1 MSTPTMVGEWPTR
14 EDADDA
20 TPSGAD
26 TRAGGQQDR
35 RPTGVSVLIPTHRD
49 AGLLPRAIDPLLAG
63 GGDAVEIVI
72 LNNDPRQEV
81 RAAIGERAA
90 DPRVAIVEMG
100 YEAGFSVAINRGI
113 HESNRELVMLS
124 NADLFPSASYLQE
137 LERFFADRP
146 HVGAAS
152 GKLLRYDLELDR
164 PTSVI
169 DSAGLVLTRQR
180 RIMPRGEGQED
191 VGQLDNACEVF
202 ALDGAGLVVRR
213 RALESVRFGDEYL
226 DSNFF
231 MHKDDHDLSWRL
243 RLAGW
248 ECWYVPSAIA
258 YHGRTTRGLG
268 STRYRSALRDFH
280 RNEQSK
286 SQDVRVHAL
295 KNQWLM
301 LVKNE
306 DGQNFARDFPHI
318 VAREAAVVG
327 HHLLFA
333 PRSLAAIPLTVRLL
347 PQALAKRRVIK
358 RAQSLAPSALRRW
371 IHE

>member
-1 MSTPTMVGEWPTR
+1 LGTTTVADPAIRG
-14 EDADDA
+14 DAPDVSASDSKLDA
-20 TPSGAD
+20 MPH
-26 TRAGGQQDR
+26 AGR
-35 RPTGVSVLIPTHRD
+35 HLKGVSVLIPTHRD
-49 AGLLPRAIDPLLAG
+49 AALLPKALDTLLENG
-63 GGDAVEIVI
+63 NGTVEIVI
-72 LNNDPRQEV
+72 LNNDPTQDV
-81 RAAIGERAA
+81 VGTIGARANDA
-90 DPRVAIVEMG
+90 RVKVVEMG

-113 HESNRELVMLS
+113 HESTRELVMLS
-124 NADLFPSASYLQE
+124 NADLFPAASYLFE
-137 LERFFADRP
+137 LERFLAEHP
-146 HVGAAS
+146 AAGAAS
-152 GKLLRYDLELDR
+152 GKLLRYDLEHDR
-164 PTSVI
+164 PTTVI

-180 RIMPRGEGQED
+180 RIMPRGEGDED
-191 VGQLDNACEVF
+191 VGQLDEECEVF

-213 RALESVRFGDEYL
+213 SALETVRVGDEYL
-226 DSNFF
+226 DSSFY

-286 SQDVRVHAL
+286 SQDVRVNAL

-306 DGQNFARDFPHI
+306 DGRNFVHDFPHI
-318 VAREAAVVG
+318 AVREAAVVG
-327 HHLLFA
+327 HHLFFA

-347 PQALAKRRVIK
+347 PQALAKRRLIK
-358 RAQSLAPSALRRW
+358 QGQVLAPRALRRW
-371 IHE
+371 IRD